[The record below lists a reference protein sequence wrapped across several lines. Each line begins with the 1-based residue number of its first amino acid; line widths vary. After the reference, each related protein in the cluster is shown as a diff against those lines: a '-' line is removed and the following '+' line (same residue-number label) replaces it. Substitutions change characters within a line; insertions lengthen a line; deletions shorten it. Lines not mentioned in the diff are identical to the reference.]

1 MEEDERGQEGQ
12 IRDYFYTKDCEILHV
27 LASFI
32 LVSFINQTRNIM
44 FLWIVFLLNF
54 LQNKLV
60 LLVFWMNIPA
70 SLVQTELVSLQWCDE
85 VYRNQ
90 NRLTLLIDREIMWVT
105 VA

>member
-1 MEEDERGQEGQ
+1 
-12 IRDYFYTKDCEILHV
+12 
-27 LASFI
+27 
-32 LVSFINQTRNIM
+32 M
-44 FLWIVFLLNF
+44 FLWIVFLLHF

-60 LLVFWMNIPA
+60 LLIFWMNIPA

-90 NRLTLLIDREIMWVT
+90 NQLTLLIDREIMWVT